1 MFSTVLWIRSII
13 AISLTLSTAFF
24 LAAFITVYDCTVYC
38 LMYTTVLQT
47 TLLILIQWI
56 SDAALTVTGT
66 MIHYIVCIYRL
77 MPSTVHSDSINAV
90 VSSPVTA
97 TSLTSDRLDYPG
109 QSHINTM
116 IGTISLIVSAV
127 SIQSALYITAWTVT
141 VLRYTTSLNQTV
153 II

>member
-24 LAAFITVYDCTVYC
+24 LAASVTVYDCTVYC

-97 TSLTSDRLDYPG
+97 TTLTSDRLDYPG
-109 QSHINTM
+109 QSYINAM
-116 IGTISLIVSAV
+116 TISLIVSAV
-127 SIQSALYITAWTVT
+127 SIQSALYITVWTVT

>member
-1 MFSTVLWIRSII
+1 
-13 AISLTLSTAFF
+13 
-24 LAAFITVYDCTVYC
+24 
-38 LMYTTVLQT
+38 MYTTVLQT

-97 TSLTSDRLDYPG
+97 TTLTSDRLDYPG
-109 QSHINTM
+109 QSHINAM
-116 IGTISLIVSAV
+116 TISLIVSAV